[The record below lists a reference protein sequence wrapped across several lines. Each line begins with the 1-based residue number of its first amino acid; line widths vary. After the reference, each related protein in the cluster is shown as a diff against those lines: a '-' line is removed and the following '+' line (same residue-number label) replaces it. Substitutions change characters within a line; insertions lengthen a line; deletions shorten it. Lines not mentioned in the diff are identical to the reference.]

1 MQLLSTISALRE
13 RLDTER
19 AAGRTV
25 GLVPTMGY
33 LHQGHMALAERAKRE
48 NDIVVLTIF
57 VNPTQFGPN
66 EDLATYP
73 RDLPRDL
80 DLCRAHG
87 VDLVF
92 APDVAEIYPEPIGTH
107 VEVEGLSD
115 MLIGRHRP
123 GHFRGV
129 ATVVTKLFH
138 IAEPHR
144 AYFGEKD
151 FQQLTVIRRMA
162 RDLSFRTE
170 IIGVA
175 TVREA
180 DGLAASSRNARLTP
194 EDRAAAVVL
203 SRALDGAERAARL
216 GERSGARLLAEARAL
231 IEAEPRAR
239 LQSLDL
245 CDAETLEPLESL
257 SERPAVLLV
266 TAHFGQVLLID
277 QRVLPLPTA
286 GVQA

>member
-1 MQLLSTISALRE
+1 MQLISTISALRE
-13 RLDTER
+13 RLDAER
-19 AAGRTV
+19 AAGRSV

-33 LHQGHMALAERAKRE
+33 LHQGHMTLAERARRE
-48 NDIVVLTIF
+48 NDVVVLTIF

-87 VDLVF
+87 VDLVL
-92 APDVAEIYPEPIGTH
+92 APDVSEIYPEPIRTH

-129 ATVVTKLFH
+129 ATVVTKLFN
-138 IAEPHR
+138 IAQPHR

-151 FQQLTVIRRMA
+151 FQQLAVIRRMA

-170 IIGVA
+170 IVGVA

-180 DGLAASSRNARLTP
+180 DGLAASSRNAKLTP
-194 EDRAAAVVL
+194 QDRAAAVVL
-203 SRALDGAERAARL
+203 SRALDGAERATRA
-216 GERSGARLLAEARAL
+216 GEQSAARLLTEARAL

-245 CDAETLEPLESL
+245 CDAQTLEPLETL
-257 SERPAVLLV
+257 SDRPAVLLV
-266 TAHFGQVLLID
+266 TAHFGAVLLID
-277 QRVLPLPTA
+277 QRVLPLPGA
-286 GVQA
+286 GASA